1 MKIRLAILA
10 LAAMAVTPSL
20 RAQSTG
26 AAAAPASVTTK
37 VGVINIQAAITGT
50 GEGRQAAQELQSQF
64 APRQT
69 ELDNLRKQGEDLQVR
84 VRTTSNTLSD
94 EEKARLAR
102 EAEQLQRTYQ
112 RKMQDTQDDFNE
124 AQQEVINRIGRKMMD
139 ILDKYARD
147 NGYSLIL
154 DTSSQQTP
162 VIFAA
167 PATDVTQDIIR
178 LYDQAH
184 PVKNAPAKSSSA
196 PAPKPAAPAAAPPK
210 PATPPGQQAPKQ

>member
-10 LAAMAVTPSL
+10 LAAMVVTPSL

-26 AAAAPASVTTK
+26 AAAAPAAVTTK

-84 VRTTSNTLSD
+84 IRTTSNAISD
-94 EEKARLAR
+94 EERARMAR
-102 EAEQLQRTYQ
+102 EAEQLNRTYQ

-124 AQQEVINRIGRKMMD
+124 SQQEVINRLGRKMMD

-167 PATDVTQDIIR
+167 PATDVTQEIIR

-184 PVKNAPAKSSSA
+184 PVKNAPPKSTSA
-196 PAPKPAAPAAAPPK
+196 PAPKPAPAAPRL
-210 PATPPGQQAPKQ
+210 ATPPGQQAPKQ

>member
-10 LAAMAVTPSL
+10 LAALAATPSL

-64 APRQT
+64 APRQS

-84 VRTTSNTLSD
+84 MRTTSNTLSD

-112 RKMQDTQDDFNE
+112 RKTQDTQDDFNE
-124 AQQEVINRIGRKMMD
+124 AQQEVINRIGRRMMD

-196 PAPKPAAPAAAPPK
+196 PAPKPAPAAPRPS
-210 PATPPGQQAPKQ
+210 TPSGQQAPKQ

>member
-10 LAAMAVTPSL
+10 IAAMAVTPSL

-26 AAAAPASVTTK
+26 AAAAPASVATK

-64 APRQT
+64 APRQS

-84 VRTTSNTLSD
+84 MRTTSNTLSD

-147 NGYSLIL
+147 NGYSLVL

-184 PVKNAPAKSSSA
+184 PVKNAPAKSSLA
-196 PAPKPAAPAAAPPK
+196 PVPKPAPAAPK

>member
-10 LAAMAVTPSL
+10 LAAMAATPSL

-37 VGVINIQAAITGT
+37 IGVINIQAAITGT

-64 APRQT
+64 APRQS

-84 VRTTSNTLSD
+84 MRTTSNTLSD

-102 EAEQLQRTYQ
+102 DAEQLNHTYQ

-184 PVKNAPAKSSSA
+184 PVKNAPPKSSSA
-196 PAPKPAAPAAAPPK
+196 PAPKPAAPAAAPPR

>member
-10 LAAMAVTPSL
+10 LAAMAATPSL

-26 AAAAPASVTTK
+26 AAAAPGSMTTK
-37 VGVINIQAAITGT
+37 VGVINVQAAITGT

-84 VRTTSNTLSD
+84 MRTTANTISD
-94 EEKARLAR
+94 EEKARMAR
-102 EAEQLQRTYQ
+102 DAEQLNRTYQ

-124 AQQEVINRIGRKMMD
+124 AQQEVINRIGRKMID

-167 PATDVTQDIIR
+167 PATDVTQEIIR

-184 PVKNAPAKSSSA
+184 PVKSAPAKSSSA
-196 PAPKPAAPAAAPPK
+196 PATRPAPAAPRPS
-210 PATPPGQQAPKQ
+210 TPPGQQAPK

>member
-1 MKIRLAILA
+1 MKIRLAILIIAA
-10 LAAMAVTPSL
+10 LAATRSL
-20 RAQSTG
+20 PAQSSG
-26 AAAAPASVTTK
+26 SGAAPASAATR
-37 VGVINIQAAITGT
+37 VGVINVQAAITGT
-50 GEGRQAAQELQSQF
+50 GEGRQAAAELQSQF

-69 ELDNLRKQGEDLQVR
+69 ELDNMRKQGEDLQVR
-84 VRTTSNTLSD
+84 MRTTSNTLSD

-124 AQQEVINRIGRKMMD
+124 AQQEVVNRIGRKMMD

-147 NGYSLIL
+147 NGFSVIL

-167 PATDVTQDIIR
+167 PATDVTQEIIR
-178 LYDQAH
+178 LYDQGH
-184 PVKNAPAKSSSA
+184 PVKNAPPKSSSST
-196 PAPKPAAPAAAPPK
+196 PAPKPAAPAPK
-210 PATPPGQQAPKQ
+210 PSTPPGQAAPKQ

>member
-10 LAAMAVTPSL
+10 LAAMAATPSL

-64 APRQT
+64 SPRQT
-69 ELDNLRKQGEDLQVR
+69 ELDNMRKQGEDLQVR
-84 VRTTSNTLSD
+84 MRTTSNTLSD

-178 LYDQAH
+178 LFDQAH
-184 PVKNAPAKSSSA
+184 PVKNAPAKSTSA
-196 PAPKPAAPAAAPPK
+196 PAPKPAPAAPK